1 MADVTIAF
9 DPGSLRSKAIFSLKP
24 FKPELLLMNSEVA
37 EVSQKSLEGYE
48 ETIRLGSPNPEDAA
62 WIEYKGQY
70 RAVGFLAKDSFYA
83 DLKLSEPKFQTAL
96 YKTLAIVGSIAQKKC
111 LPNGASVRLGFLL
124 PYGEY
129 EDRKL
134 YEQMITDAIAGF
146 RFRGEER
153 SFELESCLCRPEGFG
168 LLSRGRAPGSNIK
181 EQVIVVIMVG
191 YRDASVYVMNRG
203 SITRG
208 STKELGFNRF
218 VESVQRQAPNQKVDR
233 LVAAI
238 CKAGPKISVKA
249 LAHLAR
255 FSEPALRDEEIARIR
270 EAIAS
275 AREQYWLTLSF
286 WLRNHVPAE
295 VDEIIIAG
303 GTAYYYEREFNALF
317 SGTNVNWCTELEEQ
331 VNRCF
336 LTKIAEH
343 GLGFRL
349 TDNCGFFYYLC
360 GTAEPAKRMIE
371 HVRTN

>member
-1 MADVTIAF
+1 MADITISF
-9 DPGSLRSKAIFSLKP
+9 DPGSLLSKAVFSLKP

-37 EVSQKSLEGYE
+37 EVSQKSLESHE
-48 ETIRLGSPNPEDAA
+48 ETARIGSTNPEDSA

-70 RAVGFLAKDSFYA
+70 RAIGFLAKDSYYA
-83 DLKLSEPKFQTAL
+83 DLKLSEPKFQLAL
-96 YKTLAIVGSIAQKKC
+96 YKTLAIIGSIAQKKC
-111 LPNGASVRLGFLL
+111 LPNGATVRLGFLL

-134 YEQMITDAIAGF
+134 YEQMITEALAGF

-168 LLSRGRAPGSNIK
+168 LLSRGRPPGSNLK
-181 EQVIVVIMVG
+181 ERVIVVIMVG

-203 SITRG
+203 TITRG
-208 STKELGFNRF
+208 STKELGFNKF
-218 VESVQRQAPNQKVDR
+218 VESVQRQAPNQKVAR

-255 FSEPALRDEEIARIR
+255 FSEPALRDAEISRIR
-270 EAIAS
+270 EAIAT
-275 AREQYWLTLSF
+275 AREQYWMTLSF
-286 WLRNHVPAE
+286 WLRNYVPAE

-317 SGTNVNWCTELEEQ
+317 SGTYVNWCTDLEEQ
-331 VNRCF
+331 VNQCF
-336 LTKIAEH
+336 PTKVAET
-343 GLGFRL
+343 GLSFRL
-349 TDNCGFFYYLC
+349 TDNYGFFYYLC
-360 GTAEPAKRMIE
+360 GTAEPSKRVNDN
-371 HVRTN
+371 VRTN